1 MNRMELKNRIE
12 AFAGHRYWIDRASER
27 DRLMGLIAMLR
38 PKGTVAPLIRVGSA
52 EDGGYLVPDDL
63 EGIAAAVSPGV
74 NQEITFDLDM
84 AARGIDVYM
93 ADASVNGPPQS
104 HPSFHFRKKF
114 LDVVNDDTN
123 IRLEDF
129 CAGIPASQH
138 KDMILQMDI
147 EGAEWRVLLDTPPAL
162 LERFRIMVI
171 EFHGLQDMFSRGC
184 FPLIEAVFR
193 KLLAAHAVV
202 HNHPNNCAGCAR
214 FHGIEVPL
222 VTEMTFYR
230 KDRGFSE
237 EAIRTYPHPLDVNNV
252 PGNPTLVLPLV
263 WR

>member
-1 MNRMELKNRIE
+1 MNRLKLKNHIE
-12 AFAGHRYWIDRASER
+12 AVAGHRYWVDRAVER
-27 DRLMGLIAMLR
+27 DKLMSLIAMLR
-38 PKGTVAPLIRVGSA
+38 PKGTIAPLIRVGSA

-63 EGIAAAVSPGV
+63 DGITAAVSPGV

-93 ADASVNGPPQS
+93 ADASVNGPPQN
-104 HPSFHFRKKF
+104 HPAFHFYKKF
-114 LDVVNDDTN
+114 LDVVNDETN
-123 IRLEDF
+123 VRLAEF
-129 CAGIPASQH
+129 CANIPADRR

-147 EGAEWRVLLDTPPAL
+147 EGAEWRVLLDAPPEL

-171 EFHGLQDMFSRGC
+171 EFHGLQDMFGRGC

-193 KLLAAHAVV
+193 KLLATHAVV
-202 HNHPNNCAGCAR
+202 HNHPNNCTGCAN

-237 EAIRTYPHPLDVNNV
+237 VTSRTYPHPLDVDNV
-252 PGNPTLVLPLV
+252 PGNPTLVLPQV